1 MFSSDCVRST
11 RTASY
16 LMANDILCVCVCVGV
31 HYTLSWRKSERES
44 ESERERRAFRCV
56 IRSARFVLSMEI
68 VKQLKIQ
75 LKHDVKIYHRLL
87 YPLSGSHIIM
97 HSASVR
103 GNKGFYPF
111 RYQISN

>member
-1 MFSSDCVRST
+1 MIYCVS
-11 RTASY
+11 AY
-16 LMANDILCVCVCVGV
+16 MIHFHG
-31 HYTLSWRKSERES
+31 ES
-44 ESERERRAFRCV
+44 QREREREA
-56 IRSARFVLSMEI
+56 SASVVLSETRFVLSMEI

-87 YPLSGSHIIM
+87 YPLSGSLISSCIRR
-97 HSASVR
+97 VYG